1 MFRTPGAPTLATPS
15 HCTAKRV
22 TPASLRIRRFTS
34 CGRTLRRRHSAQSPH
49 HSRRSR
55 APCPRGH
62 VAGASTA
69 QFLPGRRQDPPAPYG
84 SISGITVAPDDWLI
98 IPVIRDARPQ
108 GVRGSHRHAP
118 WTSVHS
124 RGRRPQTALP
134 VDIHISN
141 LGMLGIDN
149 FTRHQPPEVA
159 NLAVGAAPLSTRCRP
174 GSWSDHDQAHPGP
187 RPGVSLI
194 APGRGPR
201 ALDGRWPTQ
210 SARPQGHPRRAVLII
225 ILSAGDEPPTLAPQI
240 ACITQGTHR
249 GCSEPPGSSGG

>member
-1 MFRTPGAPTLATPS
+1 MPARSRCGRIHGPIPSRATTRSSGA
-15 HCTAKRV
+15 
-22 TPASLRIRRFTS
+22 LRIHFRDHRRT
-34 CGRTLRRRHSAQSPH
+34 GRLAHHPCDPRRPTAR
-49 HSRRSR
+49 
-55 APCPRGH
+55 CP
-62 VAGASTA
+62 
-69 QFLPGRRQDPPAPYG
+69 
-84 SISGITVAPDDWLI
+84 GI
-98 IPVIRDARPQ
+98 PQ
-108 GVRGSHRHAP
+108 RHAP